1 MLSECCIFYVT
12 RHTILRIPMNMRF
25 GKREEIEKK
34 GTAYRP
40 VREEDR
46 GDGITLNI
54 RVFMFARARRPVHIL
69 Q

>member
-1 MLSECCIFYVT
+1 
-12 RHTILRIPMNMRF
+12 MNMRF